1 MIILFVQVLVA
12 NWKRSTNCCVS
23 TFGETVFRLVAEQ
36 NLQLDD
42 LCKKKK
48 RLVFRYKILVCS
60 LSVSVQS
67 YGRNKITH
75 FYSMF
80 TSYDDCA

>member
-42 LCKKKK
+42 LCKKKNGWFLDIK
-48 RLVFRYKILVCS
+48 Y
-60 LSVSVQS
+60 
-67 YGRNKITH
+67 
-75 FYSMF
+75 
-80 TSYDDCA
+80 